1 MKLESD
7 PSIVLGLVSAATVSS
22 FSVLGF
28 SEKHFVSP
36 FIDYI
41 SCIFLLP
48 KKLHIFK
55 HLLLT
60 VYSTFSTCKA
70 LL

>member
-1 MKLESD
+1 MSFVKSFAMLFHTVPNFCSMKLESD

-36 FIDYI
+36 FID
-41 SCIFLLP
+41 
-48 KKLHIFK
+48 
-55 HLLLT
+55 
-60 VYSTFSTCKA
+60 
-70 LL
+70 